1 MIGIKPKNLFFKV
14 KPNSDFR
21 RPLLYLGIDAIVGWR
36 EWRGNLFNAKME
48 TWVKIWKFPQM
59 ISSKEIQSFSQK
71 IVEEFQPEQV
81 ILFGSYAYGQATQDS
96 DVDLLVI
103 LPFEGLP
110 VYKAIEIRKK
120 LKPTFSL
127 DLITRTS
134 KQIQQRLDMGDF
146 FIKDILQKGH
156 ILYETNHRRVGY

>member
-1 MIGIKPKNLFFKV
+1 
-14 KPNSDFR
+14 
-21 RPLLYLGIDAIVGWR
+21 
-36 EWRGNLFNAKME
+36 
-48 TWVKIWKFPQM
+48 M
-59 ISSKEIQSFSQK
+59 ISHSQIQIFSQQ
-71 IVEEFQPEQV
+71 IVEQFQPEQI
-81 ILFGSYAYGQATQDS
+81 ILFGSYAYGQPNQDS

-120 LKPTFSL
+120 LKPNFAL

-146 FIKDILQKGH
+146 FIKDILQEGR
-156 ILYETNHRRVGY
+156 ILYEANHARVG